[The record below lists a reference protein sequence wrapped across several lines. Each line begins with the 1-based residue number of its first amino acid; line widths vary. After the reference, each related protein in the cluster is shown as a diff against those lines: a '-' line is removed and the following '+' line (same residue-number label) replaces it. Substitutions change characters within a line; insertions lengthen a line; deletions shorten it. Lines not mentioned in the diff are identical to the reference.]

1 MCKTSLCILVRPLLE
16 LRTQASLVP
25 ALPDTLQD
33 RQSCWT
39 CTWIRMAMSDSP
51 WFFCVGSGLQGDA
64 PDVGMLGW
72 QHQEGQRR
80 RQDRIVGHAK
90 ARLGWSMG
98 LAASRTPPSASMLHN
113 VRVSVCMGSCCTCNA
128 VLTASNW
135 PRNTFTLMKET
146 LQIGNIRV
154 NCDLH
159 ARKEI
164 VSLFAK
170 CYISHADCT
179 KNDGHSATQS

>member
-51 WFFCVGSGLQGDA
+51 WFFCVGSCLQGDA

-90 ARLGWSMG
+90 ARHGWSMG

-170 CYISHADCT
+170 SYISHADCT
-179 KNDGHSATQS
+179 KNDGYSATQS